1 MACHGPLRA
10 ASASPSPAG
19 YRCTDVRHGYAV
31 RVHMYDV
38 VRDDRRRGRRLIS
51 RFSGARAA
59 PCMPASHADQ
69 HGIIMCFRFAAA
81 IASSALSDYEGR
93 TTLRKS
99 AVMVCLGLM
108 IRSARGRGP

>member
-19 YRCTDVRHGYAV
+19 YRYTDVRHGYAV
-31 RVHMYDV
+31 RVHV
-38 VRDDRRRGRRLIS
+38 VRDDRRRGRRLLS

-59 PCMPASHADQ
+59 PCMPASHTDQ
-69 HGIIMCFRFAAA
+69 HGICAFVLPPL
-81 IASSALSDYEGR
+81 SHLSDYEGR